1 MDKETFKARFVNYSN
16 EDLILMVSKNSSKY
30 NPDAVSAGKEILLE
44 RNIDVER
51 IISLEKVSAVIPE
64 EEFSNDDYERQYIES
79 LSPLDQIKYLSER
92 RVDFEENIEEII
104 ESNNEN
110 LTDEEILINFE
121 NILDT
126 IQDNGSF
133 GDLTAI
139 HSKENYF
146 LTSNIIE
153 QKKIVIPSSLTM
165 KIDFANML
173 AVKDFRK
180 KFNKNIFFGL
190 FFLTFGLVFTI
201 GTGGNIIMYGAV
213 LTGIG
218 FLFRGIR
225 GRIRLKNGSQN
236 LLDAYN

>member
-1 MDKETFKARFVNYSN
+1 MDKETFKTRFTNHSN
-16 EDLILMVSKNSSKY
+16 DDLILMVCKNASKY
-30 NPDAVSAGKEILLE
+30 NPDAVSAAKEILLE
-44 RNIDVER
+44 RNVDIES
-51 IISLEKVSAVIPE
+51 IINLEKANTVMPQG
-64 EEFSNDDYERQYIES
+64 EFSDIDYERQYIES
-79 LSPLDQIKYLSER
+79 LSPLDQIKYLSDR
-92 RVDFEENIEEII
+92 RVEFEENIEEIV

-110 LTDEEILINFE
+110 LTDEEILMNFE

-126 IQDNGSF
+126 IKGNGCF
-133 GDLTAI
+133 GDLTDV

-153 QKKIVIPSSLTM
+153 EKKIIIPSSFTV

-173 AVKDFRK
+173 AVRDFRK
-180 KFNKNIFFGL
+180 KFNKNIFLGI

-213 LTGIG
+213 LTGVG

-236 LLDAYN
+236 LLEAYS